1 MVERRN
7 KIRIL
12 AAERNLSVAELAK
25 LSGVQP
31 HNLRRY
37 ARQEA
42 QPKIEIANKIAEALN
57 VSLDEV
63 MGTKLGVGSISA
75 LPTKIRTIPVFGA
88 VQGGLGQDITDVLA
102 PIDYMPAPEWI
113 AGNPNAYA
121 VIVTG
126 DSMEPRFF
134 AGEILFVHPG
144 LPPKPG
150 DDVVVQLSNGSKSEA
165 VVKRLIRRTASKLIC
180 EQFNP
185 PINVEF
191 DAAEVKSV
199 HRIVGAKYT

>member
-42 QPKIEIANKIAEALN
+42 QPRIEIANKIAEALN

-63 MGTKLGVGSISA
+63 MGTNLGSA
-75 LPTKIRTIPVFGA
+75 PMSAPPPTHRTIPVYGA
-88 VQGGLGQDITDVLA
+88 AQGGVGHDITDVSA
-102 PIDYMPAPEWI
+102 PIDHIAAPDWI

-134 AGEILFVHPG
+134 AGETLFIHPG

-150 DDVVVQLSNGSKSEA
+150 DDVIVQLDNGSSSQA
-165 VVKRLIRRTASKLIC
+165 VVKRLTRRTAAKLIC

-185 PINVEF
+185 PTDVQF
-191 DAAEVKSV
+191 DATEVKSV
-199 HRIVGAKYT
+199 HRVVGAKYT